1 MRNKTIKSALISVFN
16 KEGLEPI
23 VNRLSSLGIAL
34 YSTGGTYT
42 FIDQLGLNVTL
53 VEDLTEYPPIFGGR
67 VKTLHPKIFGGIL
80 NRRADTKDIAEKEK
94 YNISDID
101 LVIVDLYPFEETVS
115 SGGSTE
121 EIIEKIDIGGIA
133 LIRGAA
139 KNYND
144 VLIVPS
150 RSYYEKFLDLL
161 DKGEGLT
168 TLDQRKSFALRA
180 FHISSH
186 YDTAIFNYMNRSG
199 ELPVHKVSYDQR
211 KSLRYGE
218 NPHQAGTFYGDLK
231 SYFDQLGGKDISYN
245 NLIDIEA
252 AVQIIAE
259 FEDELAFGI
268 LKHNNACGF
277 AIDSNVK
284 AAYLKAYNTDSTS
297 AFGGVLVCNREIDLS
312 GAQEIH
318 KLFFEIIIAPDYTQE
333 ALELLQK
340 KTNRIILVQKMK
352 FERELQSKSLL
363 NGLIVQDYNGI
374 TDQESH
380 LKKVT
385 KRKPSQVDIDNLLFA
400 SKLCKHS
407 KSNTIVLANNYQLL
421 ASGVGQTSRVDA
433 LEQAIV
439 KARKFGFDL
448 HGSVMASDAFF
459 PFPDC
464 VEIAG
469 AVGVTAIIQPGGS
482 IKDQLSID
490 MCDEKNLSMVF
501 SGYRHFK
508 H

>member
-80 NRRADTKDIAEKEK
+80 NRREDTKDIAEKEK

-199 ELPVHKVSYDQR
+199 ELPVHKVSYDRR

-340 KTNRIILVQKMK
+340 KANRIILVQKMK

-374 TDQESH
+374 TDQRSH

>member
-1 MRNKTIKSALISVFN
+1 MQNKTIKSALISVFN

-23 VNRLSSLGIAL
+23 IYKLSSLGVAL
-34 YSTGGTYT
+34 YSTGGTYA
-42 FIDQLGLNVTL
+42 FIDQLGIKATL
-53 VEDLTEYPPIFGGR
+53 VEDITEYPSIFGGR

-80 NRRADTKDIAEKEK
+80 NRRTDAGDAAEKEK
-94 YNISDID
+94 YNIPDID
-101 LVIVDLYPFEETVS
+101 LVIVDLYPFEETLAT
-115 SGGSTE
+115 GGTTE
-121 EIIEKIDIGGIA
+121 QIIEKIDIGGIA

-144 VLIVPS
+144 VTIVPS
-150 RSYYEKFLDLL
+150 RNNYKLLLDLL
-161 DKGEGLT
+161 EKSGGFT

-180 FHISSH
+180 FHVSSH
-186 YDTAIFNYMNRSG
+186 YDTAIFNYMNSSG
-199 ELPVHKVSYDQR
+199 ELPVYKLSYNQK

-218 NPHQAGTFYGDLK
+218 NPHQTGIFYGDFNT
-231 SYFDQLGGKDISYN
+231 YFDQLGGKDISYN

-252 AVQIIAE
+252 SVQIISE

-284 AAYLKAYNTDSTS
+284 AAYLKAYQADSTS
-297 AFGGVLVCNREIDLS
+297 AYGGILVCNRGIDLS
-312 GAQEIH
+312 AAQEIH
-318 KLFFEIIIAPDYTQE
+318 KLFFEIIIAPSYAQE
-333 ALELLQK
+333 ALELLKQ
-340 KTNRIILVQKMK
+340 KTNRIILVQKK
-352 FERELQSKSLL
+352 RFEGEVQFKSLL
-363 NGLIVQDYNGI
+363 NGLIVQDYNGT
-374 TDQESH
+374 TDQIGD

-385 KRKPSQVDIDNLLFA
+385 KRKPSQAEMDNLLFA
-400 SKLCKHS
+400 SKLSKHS
-407 KSNTIVLANNYQLL
+407 KSNTIVLTNNYRLL

-433 LEQAIV
+433 LEQAIA

-448 HGSVMASDAFF
+448 HGAVMASDAFF

-469 AVGVTAIIQPGGS
+469 EAGITAIIQPGGS
-482 IKDQLSID
+482 IKDHLSID
-490 MCDEKNLSMVF
+490 MCDKKKLAMVF
-501 SGYRHFK
+501 SGRRHFK

>member
-80 NRRADTKDIAEKEK
+80 NRREDTKDIAEKEK

-199 ELPVHKVSYDQR
+199 ELPVHKVSYDRR

-464 VEIAG
+464 VEMAG

>member
-80 NRRADTKDIAEKEK
+80 NRREDTKDIAEKEK

-115 SGGSTE
+115 SGGSTV

-199 ELPVHKVSYDQR
+199 ELPVHKVSYDRR

-464 VEIAG
+464 VEMAG

>member
-80 NRRADTKDIAEKEK
+80 NRREDTKDIAEKEK

-199 ELPVHKVSYDQR
+199 ELPVHKVSYDRR

-448 HGSVMASDAFF
+448 HN
-459 PFPDC
+459 
-464 VEIAG
+464 I
-469 AVGVTAIIQPGGS
+469 
-482 IKDQLSID
+482 
-490 MCDEKNLSMVF
+490 
-501 SGYRHFK
+501 
-508 H
+508 

>member
-80 NRRADTKDIAEKEK
+80 NRREDTKDIAEKEK

-199 ELPVHKVSYDQR
+199 ELPVHKVSYDRR

-385 KRKPSQVDIDNLLFA
+385 RRKPSQVDIDNLLFA

-464 VEIAG
+464 VEMAG

>member
-80 NRRADTKDIAEKEK
+80 NRREDTKDIAEKEK

-115 SGGSTE
+115 SGGSTV

-199 ELPVHKVSYDQR
+199 ELPVHKVSYDRR

-231 SYFDQLGGKDISYN
+231 NYFDQLGGKDISYN

-464 VEIAG
+464 VEMAG

>member
-1 MRNKTIKSALISVFN
+1 MHHKTIKSALISVFN

-34 YSTGGTYT
+34 YSTGGTYA
-42 FIDQLGLNVTL
+42 FIDQLGLKVNL
-53 VEDLTEYPPIFGGR
+53 VEDLTEYPSIFGGR

-80 NRRADTKDIAEKEK
+80 NRRDNAEDIAEKGE
-94 YNISDID
+94 YNIPDID

-115 SGGSTE
+115 CGGTTE

-150 RSYYEKFLDLL
+150 RCYYEKFLDLL
-161 DKGEGLT
+161 DRGEGLT
-168 TLDQRKSFALRA
+168 TLEQRKSFALRA

-186 YDTAIFNYMNRSG
+186 YDTAIFNYMNRSR
-199 ELPVHKVSYDQR
+199 ELPVYKVSYDQR

-218 NPHQAGTFYGDLK
+218 NPHQVGTFYGDLNG
-231 SYFDQLGGKDISYN
+231 YFDQLGGKDISYN
-245 NLIDIEA
+245 NLIDVEA

-284 AAYLKAYNTDSTS
+284 AAFLKAYHADSTS
-297 AFGGVLVCNREIDLS
+297 AFGGVLVCNREIDLN
-312 GAQEIH
+312 AAHEIH
-318 KLFFEIIIAPDYTQE
+318 KLFFEIIIAPRYAQD
-333 ALELLQK
+333 ALELLQQ
-340 KTNRIILVQKMK
+340 KTNRIILAQKKK
-352 FERELQSKSLL
+352 FEKKLQSKSLL
-363 NGLIVQDYNGI
+363 NGLIAQDYDGI

-380 LKKVT
+380 LKRVT
-385 KRKPSQVDIDNLLFA
+385 KKKPSKVGIDNLLFA

-433 LEQAIV
+433 LDQAIA

-464 VEIAG
+464 VEMAG
-469 AVGVTAIIQPGGS
+469 AAGVTAIIQPGGS

-490 MCDEKNLSMVF
+490 MCDEKKLSMVF

>member
-1 MRNKTIKSALISVFN
+1 MHHKTIKSALISVFN

-80 NRRADTKDIAEKEK
+80 NRREDTKDIAEKEK

-199 ELPVHKVSYDQR
+199 ELPVHKVSYDRR

-469 AVGVTAIIQPGGS
+469 AVGVRAIIQPGGS